1 MSLDDE
7 VQRALDVPIL
17 KFFGAR
23 FDGWVEGASRMSLVA
38 TADTLNG
45 NGKLHGGTLCTL
57 LDVTAYLAVL
67 PSLDPSQT
75 AVTHNMNA
83 SFFGS
88 SSPGDELVFEARV
101 VHRGR
106 TLAFVQSDARVGDR
120 RIATATVCKSLIVMR

>member
-1 MSLDDE
+1 
-7 VQRALDVPIL
+7 
-17 KFFGAR
+17 
-23 FDGWVEGASRMSLVA
+23 MSLVA
-38 TADTLNG
+38 TPDTLNG
-45 NGKLHGGTLCTL
+45 NGKVHGGTLCTL

-88 SSPGDELVFEARV
+88 CSPGDEILFEAKV
-101 VHRGR
+101 MHRGR

-120 RIATATVCKSLIVMR
+120 RIASATVCKSVIVMR

>member
-17 KFFGAR
+17 R
-23 FDGWVEGASRMSLVA
+23 FLGVRFAGWVDGASRLLLAA
-38 TADTLNG
+38 TPDTLNG

-57 LDVTAYLAVL
+57 LDITAYLALL
-67 PSLDPSQT
+67 PLLDPSQT

-88 SSPGDELVFEARV
+88 SSLGDEILFEAKV
-101 VHRGR
+101 MHRGR
-106 TLAFVQSDARVGDR
+106 TLAFVQSDARVGDK
-120 RIATATVCKSLIVMR
+120 RIATATVCKSVIVMR